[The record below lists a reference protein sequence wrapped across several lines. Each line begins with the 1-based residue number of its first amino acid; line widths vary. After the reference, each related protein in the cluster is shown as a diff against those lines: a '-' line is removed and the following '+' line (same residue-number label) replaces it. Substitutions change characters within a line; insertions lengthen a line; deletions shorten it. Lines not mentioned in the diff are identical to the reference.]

1 MSREM
6 YGKSLE
12 MRYFSVFPCRRR
24 TSRAPSRAAE
34 AAKDGKDERNGSTGG
49 GRVYSQYRPGWQNGI
64 LAEVAGFRSN
74 PPAKYFLKG

>member
-1 MSREM
+1 MLEIFWNE
-6 YGKSLE
+6 SLLGYSAPGE
-12 MRYFSVFPCRRR
+12 GRVG
-24 TSRAPSRAAE
+24 APSKGRR
-34 AAKDGKDERNGSTGG
+34 KPLGTDKDERNGSTGG